1 MNLKSSHEGAAYR
14 GGARKA
20 QFFHS
25 FKNRDTA
32 GLSLAFLFTNCY
44 D

>member
-1 MNLKSSHEGAAYR
+1 MKGRRTE